1 MCSRPMLRIR
11 AWRVRS
17 GGRRRRHNRGT
28 SNPTLIL
35 ALALTL
41 ALVLTLTLTLAPNLN
56 LNLTLALT
64 LTLTRHEQLNRP
76 SYWLER
82 SKLPESLPLELGV
95 EAVRALLNTPGEAAA
110 ELSRL
115 PVLRLL

>member
-1 MCSRPMLRIR
+1 MLRIR

-41 ALVLTLTLTLAPNLN
+41 ALVLTLTLALN
-56 LNLTLALT
+56 LNLILSLTLA
-64 LTLTRHEQLNRP
+64 LTRHEQLNRP

-110 ELSRL
+110 ELARL

>member
-1 MCSRPMLRIR
+1 MLRIR

-41 ALVLTLTLTLAPNLN
+41 ALVLTLTLTLALN
-56 LNLTLALT
+56 LNLILSLTLA
-64 LTLTRHEQLNRP
+64 LTRHEQLNRP